1 MNTLVIKRN
10 TIRHETLV
18 VYALFRIRWLKIE
31 STWNTPVFCTY
42 HNLVN
47 DQSVGYLKTHQMA
60 NVDMRSICSTWT
72 LGFETDQ
79 VFRKDGLANQ
89 SRYQNAPPLRPISF
103 TSRISF
109 HKHMSGQGTLYAKG
123 RPKKKKKKK
132 CTSLSQMYIPQFN
145 ATHGVVTK
153 SQKAKPHSLSRV

>member
-79 VFRKDGLANQ
+79 VFRKAGLANQ

-123 RPKKKKKKK
+123 RPKKKKKK

-145 ATHGVVTK
+145 ATHVVVTK